1 MAGDFE
7 FHSPFWDPV
16 SEEAKDLIKKML
28 TVDPRQR
35 PSAQELLH
43 SHPWFKL
50 ELEGGVHL
58 GETAE
63 ALKRWNARRRFK
75 STGAAI
81 IAANRFRAV
90 FKAKGHKARDTA
102 AVGKALLS
110 TVIVEGTTQ
119 VPKVQVGKEVLK
131 PVRSTLRSAGKHSGA
146 VPPSDTKALS
156 PTKSRDKPQKS
167 LSSVQMGASKNPWAA
182 KLRSVKKRNSIIEA
196 QERER
201 ELKEERNRAAASIA
215 LQTDSG
221 RN

>member
-1 MAGDFE
+1 MGKKTADPPFYSDIGDDDLFGIIMAGDFE

-28 TVDPRQR
+28 TVDPGQR

-81 IAANRFRAV
+81 IAANRLKAI
-90 FKAKGHKARDTA
+90 FKAKGNKATESNAEHCEATQSTA
-102 AVGKALLS
+102 KRSKA
-110 TVIVEGTTQ
+110 
-119 VPKVQVGKEVLK
+119 
-131 PVRSTLRSAGKHSGA
+131 
-146 VPPSDTKALS
+146 
-156 PTKSRDKPQKS
+156 
-167 LSSVQMGASKNPWAA
+167 
-182 KLRSVKKRNSIIEA
+182 
-196 QERER
+196 
-201 ELKEERNRAAASIA
+201 ELNRAKQRKVKQSKRSDANRHRAKRSKA
-215 LQTDSG
+215 
-221 RN
+221 